1 MSQANA
7 AHSTRAP
14 DLSLVGVNRR
24 STLPALID
32 ARTGDLVAAAGLEAR
47 ICHKLDKKC
56 PGIVV
61 HYLTLSPR
69 STRWRISYCA
79 SISDQLPR
87 GSCSLP
93 SCRSFFSR
101 TSSAPPDNLAS
112 KSLSRS
118 RSSAAR
124 RLERNA
130 HAIMQTRPIPSPI
143 QNHSCSDTMIIAS
156 LGF

>member
-93 SCRSFFSR
+93 SCRPSFLGHPQPR
-101 TSSAPPDNLAS
+101 QITLPPKAYPEADPLPP
-112 KSLSRS
+112 
-118 RSSAAR
+118 AAWK
-124 RLERNA
+124 ETP
-130 HAIMQTRPIPSPI
+130 TR
-143 QNHSCSDTMIIAS
+143 
-156 LGF
+156 